1 MIRRPPRSTL
11 FPYTTL
17 FRSLT
22 LERAQCRPRALLS
35 GLAPAAG
42 ASACD
47 IADRALARLGGRG
60 ARLGRRQLHAGSAR
74 LGQPDGDRLLRRA
87 GSVLPLS
94 DVLDL
99 FADELTGLSA
109 GGFAL
114 TPVTTGALDGLF
126 LGHGSPPCPKA
137 QQRRCRYF
145 SPTTNGA
152 TCGDVDPTCRDAQ

>member
-47 IADRALARLGGRG
+47 IADRALARLGGRA

-87 GSVLPLS
+87 GSVLTLS
-94 DVLDL
+94 HVLDL
-99 FADELTGLSA
+99 FADELAGLSA

-114 TPVTTGALDGLF
+114 TPVTTDALDGLF
-126 LGHGSPPCPKA
+126 LGHGSTSLPESTAKTMPLLRA
-137 QQRRCRYF
+137 YDD
-145 SPTTNGA
+145 GA
-152 TCGDVDPTCRDAQ
+152 TCPDVDPICRDAQ